1 MSESTLT
8 SAKACLKYSA
18 MGAATIQEKVEI
30 LLVGSGIVAGA
41 SGYLLTIG
49 ALAFLGLLGGCTG
62 FGLLI
67 ARALRD

>member
-1 MSESTLT
+1 
-8 SAKACLKYSA
+8 
-18 MGAATIQEKVEI
+18 MGVATIQEKLEI

-41 SGYLLTIG
+41 TGYLLAIG